1 MLQKE
6 KIIYSLSNQL
16 EKLANI
22 SNIDKYPTKYEQ
34 YLACIHL
41 MNESTD
47 KNERTNKMINEYD
60 VKDCQ
65 NKINHYWHN
74 ILNSYEYL
82 PNHMKSFYKLKIINY
97 LEQNK
102 HNPYLYKLDSENKSN
117 MERISQ

>member
-1 MLQKE
+1 MSQKD

-16 EKLANI
+16 EKI
-22 SNIDKYPTKYEQ
+22 SNIGNSNAYPTKYEAH
-34 YLACIHL
+34 LACIQIL
-41 MNESTD
+41 NKWTDENE
-47 KNERTNKMINEYD
+47 KNKKMINEYD

-65 NKINHYWHN
+65 NKINHYWYN

-82 PNHMKSFYKLKIINY
+82 PNHMKSFYKLKFINY

-102 HNPYLYKLDSENKSN
+102 QNPYLYKLDSENKSN